1 MAITDYTSIRTE
13 LNNHT
18 KRAYSQAQVDTFLG
32 LAEADINL
40 LLGPNYVR
48 ETNTT
53 ITTDSTGVASLPSGF
68 QRFISLSHGTYG
80 NIPLVAWEVLSA
92 FNPTGAGGIPEK
104 CAIQGNSI
112 KVAYVFEGSLTLNYA
127 TTLTPLTAS
136 SPTNWLLLKAPQV
149 YFLMVFAQSKLFEEE
164 YQLANAAKSEAAGL
178 LSALGV
184 QSMVAQFG
192 RAQLKLR
199 GGTP

>member
-1 MAITDYTSIRTE
+1 MAVTDYASIRTE

-32 LAEADINL
+32 LAQADIDL

-53 ITTDSTGVASLPSGF
+53 ITTDSDGVASLPLGF
-68 QRFISLSHGTYG
+68 ERFISLSHPTYG
-80 NIPLVAWEVLSA
+80 NIPLVAWEVLTA
-92 FNPTGAGGIPEK
+92 FNPDGAAGIPEK
-104 CAIQGNSI
+104 CAIQGNSL
-112 KVAYVFEGSLTLNYA
+112 KVGRVFEGDLTLNYA
-127 TTLTPLTAS
+127 GTLTPLGANNA
-136 SPTNWLLLKAPQV
+136 TNWLLAKAPQV

-164 YQLANAAKSEAAGL
+164 YPLANAAKSEATGL
-178 LSALGV
+178 LSALGI

>member
-112 KVAYVFEGSLTLNYA
+112 KVAYTFEGDLTLNYA
-127 TTLTPLTAS
+127 GTLTPLTAS
-136 SPTNWLLLKAPQV
+136 NPTNWLLLKAPQI

-164 YQLANAAKSEAAGL
+164 YQLGNAAKGEAAGL

-184 QSMVAQFG
+184 QAMVAQHG
-192 RAQLKLR
+192 RSQLKLR